1 MKKILLLT
9 VSIATL
15 FSCNNGN
22 RASADVSL
30 TTNIDSVSYAI
41 GVNQA
46 KSILAQV
53 PGINIDAYLKG
64 YQNVADSITLAI
76 SEADC
81 QVVLQDYSN
90 NLQRERLAQQQ
101 AEAEAKYADVKQ
113 AGLDFLEEN
122 KSKSGVK
129 VTPSGLQYI
138 VIKEGAGKQP
148 ENAQASVTV
157 HYTGSIPDGTQFE
170 TSTDKDPITFALNGV
185 IPGWTEGV
193 QLMKEGAKYKFF
205 IPQELAYGANPRPGS
220 VIQPF
225 MPLIFEIEL
234 IKVN

>member
-15 FSCNNGN
+15 FSCNNGGRTSSN
-22 RASADVSL
+22 VDL

-41 GVNQA
+41 GANQA
-46 KSILAQV
+46 KSLLAQV

-64 YQNVADSITLAI
+64 YQDVADSTALVI

-81 QVVLQDYSN
+81 QLVLQVYSQK
-90 NLQRERLAQQQ
+90 LQQEQLAKQQ
-101 AEAEAKYADVKQ
+101 AETEAKFAGVKQ

-129 VTPSGLQYI
+129 ITPSGLQYI
-138 VIKEGAGKQP
+138 VLKEGTGKQP

-157 HYTGSIPDGTQFE
+157 HYAGTTPDGTEFD
-170 TSTDKDPITFALNGV
+170 SSIGKDPITFALNGV
-185 IPGWTEGV
+185 IRGWTEGV

-220 VIQPF
+220 AIQPF
-225 MPLIFEIEL
+225 MPLVFEIEL